1 MPLVTKP
8 ASFPTKLFINGEF
21 VDAADKRTYDSVNPA
36 DESVIAPIA
45 MAGKADLDAAIA
57 AGKAA
62 LAGKWGTMGPAQ
74 RSQLIWNIGD
84 EIMKRREQFAAL
96 EAMDAGKPY
105 SECYAID
112 VPMAADH
119 FKYFAGILRSLQ
131 GETIPVNDSL
141 FVYTLREPL
150 GIVAG
155 ITPWN
160 FPLLMAARKIGPA
173 IAAGNVCILKP
184 ANPTPLTALLLAECI
199 AAAKVPAG
207 VVSVLTGKG
216 SEVGQ
221 MIVEHPE
228 IAAISFT
235 GSTEI
240 GVKMVRDAAPTL
252 KKLTMELGGKSP
264 NVVFADADIESAI
277 KGAQAAIFYNKG
289 EVCTAGSRLF
299 VEAKV
304 HDEVV
309 EKLAARANKMT
320 HGDPLDSDTRLGPQN
335 NKQQFDVTMKFI
347 EEGKKAGAK
356 LVAGGE
362 RAGAKGY
369 FVKPT
374 VFADVKPEMSIA
386 REEIFGPVLAV
397 QKFETF
403 EELVAK
409 ANDSRYGL
417 AAGVWTKDVS
427 KAHRYAK
434 AVKAGAIWVN
444 CYNWYDS
451 AVPYGGYKQSGYGR
465 EMGLQGLAA
474 MTQSKSVW
482 VQL

>member
-1 MPLVTKP
+1 
-8 ASFPTKLFINGEF
+8 
-21 VDAADKRTYDSVNPA
+21 
-36 DESVIAPIA
+36 
-45 MAGKADLDAAIA
+45 
-57 AGKAA
+57 
-62 LAGKWGTMGPAQ
+62 
-74 RSQLIWNIGD
+74 
-84 EIMKRREQFAAL
+84 
-96 EAMDAGKPY
+96 
-105 SECYAID
+105 
-112 VPMAADH
+112 
-119 FKYFAGILRSLQ
+119 
-131 GETIPVNDSL
+131 
-141 FVYTLREPL
+141 
-150 GIVAG
+150 
-155 ITPWN
+155 
-160 FPLLMAARKIGPA
+160 
-173 IAAGNVCILKP
+173 
-184 ANPTPLTALLLAECI
+184 
-199 AAAKVPAG
+199 
-207 VVSVLTGKG
+207 
-216 SEVGQ
+216 
-221 MIVEHPE
+221 
-228 IAAISFT
+228 
-235 GSTEI
+235 
-240 GVKMVRDAAPTL
+240 
-252 KKLTMELGGKSP
+252 MELGGKSP

-335 NKQQFDVTMKFI
+335 NKQQFDTTLKFI

-374 VFADVKPEMSIA
+374 VFADVKPDMSIA

-397 QKFETF
+397 QKFESF

-427 KAHRYAK
+427 KAHKYAK

>member
-1 MPLVTKP
+1 MALIEAPK
-8 ASFPTKLFINGEF
+8 SFPTKLYINGEF
-21 VDAADKRTYDSVNPA
+21 VDAADGRTFDSINPA
-36 DESVIAPIA
+36 NEQVIA
-45 MAGKADLDAAIA
+45 KV
-57 AGKAA
+57 A
-62 LAGKWGTMGPAQ
+62 LAGRKDLDHAMESARKAMGAWASLAPAK
-74 RSQLIWNIGD
+74 RSSLLWKVGD
-84 EIMKRREQFAAL
+84 EIMKRRQEFAAL
-96 EAMDAGKPY
+96 EAMDSGKPY
-105 SECYAID
+105 NECFNID
-112 VPMAADH
+112 VPMTADH
-119 FKYFAGILRSLQ
+119 FKYFAGVLRSLQ
-131 GETIPVNDSL
+131 GETIPVNDGL

-160 FPLLMAARKIGPA
+160 FPMMMAARKVAPA
-173 IAAGNVCILKP
+173 LAAGNAIILKP
-184 ANPTPLTALLLAECI
+184 ANPTPLTAALMAECI
-199 AAAKVPAG
+199 HAAGIPAG
-207 VVSVLTGKG
+207 VFALLNGKG

-235 GSTEI
+235 GSTEV
-240 GVKMVRDAAPTL
+240 GVRMVRDAAPTL

-264 NVVFADADIESAI
+264 NVVFADADLDTAI

-299 VEAKV
+299 VEGKV

-309 EKLAARANKMT
+309 EKLAARAAKMVG
-320 HGDPLDSDTRLGPQN
+320 GDPLDDTCRWGPQN
-335 NKQQFDVTMKFI
+335 NKGQFDTTMKYI
-347 EEGKKAGAK
+347 ESGKKEGAR

-362 RAGAKGY
+362 RMGDKGY
-369 FVKPT
+369 YVKPT
-374 VFADVKPEMSIA
+374 VFADVKPEMTIA

-397 QKFETF
+397 QKFDSF
-403 EELVAK
+403 EELVDK
-409 ANDSRYGL
+409 ANSSVYGL
-417 AAGVWTKDVS
+417 AAGVWTKDIS

-434 AVKAGAIWVN
+434 AIKAGAVWVN

-465 EMGLQGLAA
+465 EMGLQALAA
-474 MTQSKSVW
+474 LTQTKSVW

>member
-1 MPLVTKP
+1 MPLIAKP
-8 ASFPTKLFINGEF
+8 EKFPTRLFINNEF
-21 VDAADKRTYDSVNPA
+21 VDAADKRTYDSINPA
-36 DESVIAPIA
+36 TEEVIAPIA
-45 MAGKADLDAAIA
+45 CAGKADLEVAVATA
-57 AGKAA
+57 KGAV
-62 LAGKWGTMGPAQ
+62 AGKWGSMSPSR
-74 RSQLIWNIGD
+74 RSGLIWKIGE
-84 EIMKRREQFAAL
+84 EILKRNTQFAAL

-105 SECYAID
+105 TESLAID

-119 FKYFAGILRSLQ
+119 FFYFAGVLRSLQ
-131 GETIPVNDSL
+131 GDTIPVNDSL

-150 GIVAG
+150 GVVAG

-160 FPLLMAARKIGPA
+160 FPLIMAARKVAPA
-173 IAAGNVCILKP
+173 IAAGNAVILKP
-184 ANPTPLTALLLAECI
+184 ANTTPLTALLLAECV
-199 AAAKVPAG
+199 AAAGVPAG

-221 MIVEHPE
+221 QIVEHPD

-235 GSTEI
+235 GSTEV
-240 GVKMVRDAAPTL
+240 GVKMVRDAAPSL

-264 NVVFADADIESAI
+264 NVVFADADLDGAI
-277 KGAQAAIFYNKG
+277 KGATAAIFYNKG

-309 EKLAARANKMT
+309 EKLGQRASKMT
-320 HGDPLDSDTRLGPQN
+320 GGDPLDDQTRYGPQN
-335 NKQQFDVTMKFI
+335 NKQQFETTLKFI
-347 EEGKKAGAK
+347 DEGKKAGAK

-362 RAGAKGY
+362 RMGAKGY

-397 QKFETF
+397 QKFENF
-403 EELVAK
+403 DELVAK
-409 ANDSRYGL
+409 ANDSPYGL

-434 AVKAGAIWVN
+434 AIKAGAVWVN

-451 AVPYGGYKQSGYGR
+451 AVPYGGYKASGYGR

-474 MTQSKSVW
+474 MTQTKSVW

>member
-1 MPLVTKP
+1 MPLIARP
-8 ASFPTKLFINGEF
+8 AAFPTKLFINNEF
-21 VDAADKRTYDSVNPA
+21 VDAKDKRTYDSINPA
-36 DESVIAPIA
+36 TEDVVAPIA
-45 MAGKADLDAAIA
+45 CAGKADLDAAIA

-62 LAGKWGTMGPAQ
+62 LAGKWGTMSPAQ
-74 RSQLIWNIGD
+74 RSGLIFKVSA
-84 EIMKRREQFAAL
+84 EIMKRKEQFAAL

-105 SECYAID
+105 SESLMID
-112 VPMAADH
+112 VPMTADH
-119 FKYFAGILRSLQ
+119 FAYYAGVLRSLQ
-131 GETIPVNDSL
+131 GETIPVNDAL

-160 FPLLMAARKIGPA
+160 FPMIMAARKIAPA
-173 IAAGNVCILKP
+173 IAAGNCVILKP
-184 ANPTPLTALLLAECI
+184 ANPTPLTALLIAECC
-199 AAAKVPAG
+199 AAAGIPPG
-207 VVSVLTGKG
+207 VVSVLPGKG
-216 SEVGQ
+216 SEIGQ
-221 MIVEHPE
+221 QIVEHPD

-264 NVVFADADIESAI
+264 NVVFADADIENAV
-277 KGAQAAIFYNKG
+277 KGATAAIFYNKG

-309 EKLAARANKMT
+309 EKLGQRAAKMVG
-320 HGDPLDSDTRLGPQN
+320 GDPMDDATRLGPQN
-335 NKQQFDVTMKFI
+335 NKQQFETTLKFI

-362 RAGAKGY
+362 RQGSKGY

-374 VFADVKPEMSIA
+374 VFADTKPEMSIVK
-386 REEIFGPVLAV
+386 EEIFGPVLAV

-403 EELVAK
+403 DELVAK

-427 KAHRYAK
+427 KAHKYAK
-434 AVKAGAIWVN
+434 AVKAGSIWVN

-465 EMGLQGLAA
+465 EMGLTGLTQL
-474 MTQSKSVW
+474 TQSKSVW

>member
-1 MPLVTKP
+1 MALQSLPE
-8 ASFPTKLFINGEF
+8 AFPTKLFINGEF
-21 VDAADKRTYDSVNPA
+21 VDAADKRTYNSINPA
-36 DESVIAPIA
+36 NEQVIAPIG
-45 MAGKADLDAAIA
+45 MAGKSDLEAAISA
-57 AGKAA
+57 AEAA
-62 LAGKWGTMGPAQ
+62 FPAWAAMPASK
-74 RSQLIWNIGD
+74 RSNLIWKIGE
-84 EIMKRREQFAAL
+84 EISKRRDAFAAL
-96 EAMDAGKPY
+96 EAADAGKPIRENA
-105 SECYAID
+105 SID

-119 FKYFAGILRSLQ
+119 FKYFAGILRGLE
-131 GETIPVNDSL
+131 GETIPVNDNM

-160 FPLLMAARKIGPA
+160 FPLLMACRKIAPA
-173 IAAGNVCILKP
+173 LAAGNCVILKP
-184 ANPTPLTALLLAECI
+184 ANPTPLTSLLLAECI
-199 AAAKVPAG
+199 QAAKIPPG
-207 VVSVLTGKG
+207 VVAVLPGKG

-221 MIVEHPE
+221 QIVEHPK

-235 GSTEI
+235 GSTSVGI
-240 GVKMVRDAAPTL
+240 KMVRDAAQTL

-264 NVVFADADIESAI
+264 NVIFADADLDSAT

-299 VEAKV
+299 VEDKV

-309 EKLAARANKMT
+309 EKLAARTAKT
-320 HGDPLDSDTRLGPQN
+320 VGGDPLDDETRYGPQN
-335 NKQQFDVTMKFI
+335 NAEQFKTTMDYIAK
-347 EEGKKAGAK
+347 GKAEGAK

-362 RAGAKGY
+362 RMGDKGY

-374 VFADVKPEMSIA
+374 VFADVKPEMAIA

-397 QKFETF
+397 QKFSEF
-403 EELVAK
+403 DELVAK
-409 ANDSRYGL
+409 ANASEYGL
-417 AAGVWTKDVS
+417 AAGVWTRDVS

-434 AVKAGAIWVN
+434 AIKAGAVWVN

-465 EMGLQGLAA
+465 EMGIQGLYA
-474 MTQSKSVW
+474 MTQQKSVW

>member
-1 MPLVTKP
+1 MALADIPKE
-8 ASFPTKLFINGEF
+8 FPTRLFINGEF
-21 VDAADKRTYDSVNPA
+21 TDAADKRTYDSINPA
-36 DESVIAPIA
+36 TEEVIAPIA
-45 MAGKADLDAAIA
+45 MGGKADLDAAIESANA
-57 AGKAA
+57 ARDAWAA
-62 LAGKWGTMGPAQ
+62 TPPAK
-74 RSQLIWNIGD
+74 RSALIWRIGD
-84 EIMKRREQFAAL
+84 EILKRRNEFAAL
-96 EAMDAGKPY
+96 ESLDAGKPFK
-105 SECYAID
+105 ENVNID

-119 FKYFAGILRSLQ
+119 FKYFASILRSLQ
-131 GETIPVNDSL
+131 GETIPVNDNL

-160 FPLLMAARKIGPA
+160 FPLLMAARKIAPA
-173 IAAGNVCILKP
+173 IAAGNCVILKP
-184 ANPTPLTALLLAECI
+184 ANPTPLTALLLAECVR
-199 AAAKVPAG
+199 AAKIPPG

-221 MIVEHPE
+221 QIVEHPDV
-228 IAAISFT
+228 AAISFT
-235 GSTEI
+235 GSTGV

-264 NVVFADADIESAI
+264 NVIFADADIDMAV

-299 VEAKV
+299 VEDSV
-304 HDEVV
+304 HDAVIEQ
-309 EKLAARANKMT
+309 LAARAGKMK
-320 HGDPLDSDTRLGPQN
+320 GGNPLDEDCRYGPQN
-335 NKQQFDVTMKFI
+335 NAEQFKTTLDYI
-347 EEGKKAGAK
+347 EKGKSEGAK

-362 RAGAKGY
+362 RMGDKGY
-369 FVKPT
+369 FVAPT
-374 VFADVKPEMSIA
+374 VFTDVTPDMSIA

-397 QKFETF
+397 QKFGEF
-403 EELVAK
+403 DELVEK
-409 ANDSRYGL
+409 ANASEYGL
-417 AAGVWTKDVS
+417 AAGVWTRDVS

-434 AVKAGAIWVN
+434 AIKAGAVWVN